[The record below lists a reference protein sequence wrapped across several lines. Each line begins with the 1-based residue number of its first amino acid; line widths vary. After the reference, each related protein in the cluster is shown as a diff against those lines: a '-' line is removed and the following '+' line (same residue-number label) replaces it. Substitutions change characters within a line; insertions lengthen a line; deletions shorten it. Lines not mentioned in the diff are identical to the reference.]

1 MFQFHPVAVTNTTTT
16 NNLGEGK
23 VCFGLCIYSPL
34 LRGVMVEPET
44 ESCLIA
50 HAALPPTRKSLTAR
64 EVSSKPGGVLL
75 SSVASAHLK
84 LAFIIYNLAPPTQ

>member
-1 MFQFHPVAVTNTTTT
+1 MFQFRPVAVTN
-16 NNLGEGK
+16 NHHHKQLRRGR
-23 VCFGLCIYSPL
+23 VCFSLCVYSPL

-75 SSVASAHLK
+75 SSCHVGSSEIS
-84 LAFIIYNLAPPTQ
+84 FYYI